1 MMLRILRDTLIE
13 MVVDK
18 SHLRIKPVD
27 DTVIFNELDLYLLLF
42 FRYYIKFLLL
52 LSTDDIFH
60 GSHIDFKLFHVIF
73 QFFDISL
80 LNP

>member
-1 MMLRILRDTLIE
+1 MMLRILRDTLME

-27 DTVIFNELDLYLLLF
+27 NTVSFNELGLYLLLF
-42 FRYYIKFLLL
+42 LRNDIKFLLL
-52 LSTDDIFH
+52 LSTDGIFH

-80 LNP
+80 LHP